1 MESLRDLQMLAET
14 EFSIEDTRRDLGDI
28 VKFFKAQE
36 YHNEMMQLIVVQE
49 RQLNMEIAEESDIFF
64 VDEDFNILDFPEE
77 WHAEALGMVRFNHF
91 IFAGRLVYPVKDV
104 RGQVMGMCGWDK
116 FFKPKYLDSRN
127 HGYKAKETSFYGM
140 EKLSE
145 YYSSNKKIYVVEGIV
160 CCLYLRMNGFHAIAL
175 LGSNITNYVYM
186 VLKRIERRLIFI
198 PDNDVVWKAAED
210 IAKGKPAGEHFVKQ
224 AKRLFPLATVIQ
236 SKLAKDVD
244 DTRLLDEG
252 KYEALFLSE
261 LKLVADCPFVC
272 CETLVVR

>member
-28 VKFFKAQE
+28 VKFFKEQE
-36 YHNEMMQLIVVQE
+36 YHDEMMQLIVVQE
-49 RQLNMEIAEESDIFF
+49 RKLSMEIAEESDIFF
-64 VDEDFNILDFPEE
+64 IDEDLSILDFPEE

-91 IFAGRLVYPVKDV
+91 VFAGRLVYPVKDV

-160 CCLYLRMNGFHAIAL
+160 CCLYLRMKGFYAIAL
-175 LGSNITNYVYM
+175 LGSSITSYVYM
-186 VLKRIERRLIFI
+186 ILKRIERRLIFI
-198 PDNDVVWKAAED
+198 PDNDVVGKAAED

-236 SKLAKDVD
+236 SKVAKDVD

-252 KYEALFLSE
+252 KYEDQFL
-261 LKLVADCPFVC
+261 ADLNYVGENPFIVSD
-272 CETLVVR
+272 LISIR